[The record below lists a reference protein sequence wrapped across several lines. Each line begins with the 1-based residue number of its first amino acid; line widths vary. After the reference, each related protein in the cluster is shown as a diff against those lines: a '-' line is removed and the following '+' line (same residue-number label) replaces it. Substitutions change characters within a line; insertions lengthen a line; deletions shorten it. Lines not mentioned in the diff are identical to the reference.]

1 MSTTPRKVK
10 DEPGTPQSFSYVIN
24 TPVKLDFELYSIY
37 LLCLFFYVRFDF
49 YNFCIWIYAWHT
61 TEMD

>member
-10 DEPGTPQSFSYVIN
+10 DEKLGQLPGTPQSFSYVIN
-24 TPVKLDFELYSIY
+24 TPVKLDFKLYSIY

-49 YNFCIWIYAWHT
+49 YYFCI
-61 TEMD
+61 